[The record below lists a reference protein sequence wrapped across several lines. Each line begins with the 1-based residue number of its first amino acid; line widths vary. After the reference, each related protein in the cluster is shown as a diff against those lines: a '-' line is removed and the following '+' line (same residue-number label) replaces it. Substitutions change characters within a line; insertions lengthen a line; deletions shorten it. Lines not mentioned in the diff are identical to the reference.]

1 MAAYLRMTPHLEIRR
16 YLEMVLA
23 ILGMAKYLRK
33 AGMVGYPEMGCVNLM
48 ICNHPRIA
56 NVFAGTGCAAPN
68 G

>member
-33 AGMVGYPEMGCVNLM
+33 AGMVGYLEMG
-48 ICNHPRIA
+48 
-56 NVFAGTGCAAPN
+56 
-68 G
+68 